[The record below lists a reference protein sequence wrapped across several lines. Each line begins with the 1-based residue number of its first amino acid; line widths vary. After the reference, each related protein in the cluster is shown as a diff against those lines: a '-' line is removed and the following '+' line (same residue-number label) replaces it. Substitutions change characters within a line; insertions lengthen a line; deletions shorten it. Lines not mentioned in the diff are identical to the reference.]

1 MDIAVR
7 DGTQWKLTVQF
18 KDFTVSSSG
27 SNQYPLHNGKPGVG
41 PGDSPA
47 FKTYL
52 KAVETLLGGK
62 TFR

>member
-1 MDIAVR
+1 MASRVSGR
-7 DGTQWKLTVQF
+7 GT
-18 KDFTVSSSG
+18 
-27 SNQYPLHNGKPGVG
+27 
-41 PGDSPA
+41 PA

>member
-1 MDIAVR
+1 MDIGVR

-18 KDFTVSSSG
+18 KDFTVTSSG
-27 SNQYPLHNGKPGVG
+27 RNQYPLHNGKPGVG
-41 PGDSPA
+41 PGDSAA

>member
-1 MDIAVR
+1 MEVD
-7 DGTQWKLTVQF
+7 VQF

>member
-1 MDIAVR
+1 MDIGVR
-7 DGTQWKLTVQF
+7 DGTQWKSTVQF